1 MTSMAIVTPS
11 YAPDYELCRDLHA
24 SVLHWAS
31 GDVMHHIIV
40 PRDDLELFAAL
51 RGPRCVVWPVDALLP
66 AHIVRVP
73 KANLWI
79 NLRRPWPPVRGWI
92 MQQVVKLGAA
102 TQIDDDVLL
111 FVDSDIEFVRPV
123 SVKTY
128 RQDDRLPLYRKPDAI
143 GYSMSRHVMWHET
156 ARRLLDL
163 PQKPPPLP
171 DYIAAMNAW
180 DRATALAL
188 LDRISEVSG
197 RPWVDAVCGSVHLS
211 EFILYGVYL
220 EEVLGRTAAEMTD
233 TLPCHNYWDPI
244 PLDLA
249 SASRFMD
256 ALPERDVAVMISAK
270 SRTPRAVRR
279 AVLDEFRLQRNA
291 PE

>member
-1 MTSMAIVTPS
+1 
-11 YAPDYELCRDLHA
+11 
-24 SVLHWAS
+24 
-31 GDVMHHIIV
+31 
-40 PRDDLELFAAL
+40 
-51 RGPRCVVWPVDALLP
+51 VDALLP

-123 SVKTY
+123 SVKSY
-128 RQDDRLPLYRKPDAI
+128 QQDDRLPLYRKPDAI

-163 PQKPPPLP
+163 PPTSPPLP

-180 DRATALAL
+180 DRGTALAL

-211 EFILYGVYL
+211 EFTLYGVYV
-220 EEVLGRTAAEMTD
+220 EEVLGRTAAEETTG
-233 TLPCHNYWDPI
+233 TLPCHNYWDPT
-244 PLDLA
+244 PLDLE

-256 ALPERDVAVMISAK
+256 TLPERDVAVMISAK

-279 AVLDEFRLQRNA
+279 AVLDEFRLQRPA